1 MSGQGQNFW
10 WWALL
15 AMLAAAA
22 FFFLSGLGQ
31 MPLTD
36 RDEGEYAASV
46 AAMFSRGDF
55 IAPFLNG
62 QPYLEKPILV
72 FWLIAIGQ
80 AILGPGELAARLPS
94 ALASLGLV
102 VWLGWLLITTSRNPA
117 FTALSLAA
125 AAFTPL
131 MALVGR
137 ASLTDLPLTL
147 FTTLSLGAFFV
158 AGEREGK
165 GGRWWWLI
173 AWAGLG
179 LGFLTKGPV
188 ALAVVLPT
196 ALIYAALQ
204 RKLWL
209 TLSRARIL
217 WGLAIFLA
225 INLPWYGLVFWRMGD
240 EFWRAFFV
248 SQNLRRFSEVLL
260 GHGGGFFYYL
270 PVLLLG
276 FWPFSAAAL
285 PGLGSALFKNRREAR
300 AADPLARLRLLA
312 GVAVLVVLVVFS
324 LAATK
329 QINYIMPAWPWLAV
343 LAGYQLWR
351 LMSGE
356 PGGRLARGVTAAA
369 HWGLGGLWTLALIA
383 APAALA
389 LAWPRIQASI
399 RPDSSEYALPEKA
412 PLMLLWPL
420 ACGLLAAA
428 AVWLPVWLRRKSR
441 PREAAI
447 ALCVAA
453 GLFCTA
459 TAFGLLPRAA
469 DEIQTPAKAMAQAY
483 NQRLGDAANPVT
495 FGLWK
500 PSLLFYLNREI
511 PRLRSNE
518 TDKLAASL
526 AEAKPVAVL
535 SRVSLLPSL
544 TAAPGFLELA
554 RWSGYVLGGN
564 ALARDLYQGPG
575 LDAPALDQGGA
586 KP

>member
-1 MSGQGQNFW
+1 MSNQGQNFW
-10 WWALL
+10 WWMLL
-15 AMLAAAA
+15 AVLAAAG

-46 AAMFSRGDF
+46 AAMFTRGDF
-55 IAPFLNG
+55 VVPTLNG
-62 QPYLEKPILV
+62 QPYLEKPILL
-72 FWLIAIGQ
+72 FWLIAAGQ
-80 AILGPGELAARLPS
+80 ALLGPGELAARLPS
-94 ALASLGLV
+94 ALASLGLML
-102 VWLGWLLITTSRNPA
+102 WLGWLFLTTSRNPA
-117 FTALSLAA
+117 FTALALAA

-137 ASLTDLPLTL
+137 ACLTDLPLTL
-147 FTTLSLGAFFV
+147 FTTLSLGAFFI
-158 AGEREGK
+158 AGEREGR
-165 GGRWWWLI
+165 GGRWWWLV

-204 RKLWL
+204 RRLWR
-209 TLSRARIL
+209 TLKSARIH
-217 WGLAIFLA
+217 WGLIIFLA
-225 INLPWYGLVFWRMGD
+225 INLPWYGLAFWRLGE

-270 PVLLLG
+270 PVVLLG

-285 PGLGSALFKNRREAR
+285 PGLGAALFKNRREAR
-300 AADPLARLRLLA
+300 AADALARLRLLA
-312 GVAVLVVLVVFS
+312 GVAVVVVLAVFS

-356 PGGRLARGVTAAA
+356 PGGGLARRVLAAG
-369 HWGLGGLWTLALIA
+369 HWGLGGLWTLVLIA
-383 APAALA
+383 VPAALP
-389 LAWPRIQASI
+389 LAWTRIQASI
-399 RPDSSEYALPEKA
+399 RPDSSEYALPAEA
-412 PLMLLWPL
+412 PLLLLWPL
-420 ACGLLAAA
+420 ACALIAAA
-428 AVWLPVWLRRKSR
+428 VVWLPVWLRRR
-441 PREAAI
+441 GRLREAAV
-447 ALCVAA
+447 ALAVGA
-453 GLFCTA
+453 GLFCA
-459 TAFGLLPRAA
+459 ALSFGLLPRAA
-469 DEIQTPAKAMAQAY
+469 QEIQDPAKALALAY
-483 NQRLGDAANPVT
+483 DQRLGNAASPIS

-500 PSLLFYLNREI
+500 PSLLFYLGREI

-518 TDKLAASL
+518 PDKLAAAL
-526 AEAKPVAVL
+526 AEARPVAVL
-535 SRVSLLPSL
+535 SRASLAETLA
-544 TAAPGFLELA
+544 AAPGYLELG

-564 ALARDLYQGPG
+564 SLARDLYQGPG
-575 LDAPALDQGGA
+575 LDVPAQGRGEA
-586 KP
+586 RP